1 MERISGQSAK
11 QHTDMDAWFSG
22 DRRLFSIDG
31 PFGACRAGGENPGR
45 IQLGDRVELPRTV
58 RDTLALQAH
67 WQFFVTELRY
77 TSRGPIGFCEIRSQ
91 PGRGVWVR
99 LGYLSRSVPLVQG
112 PPPKMACGPLVP
124 LLGEP
129 R

>member
-1 MERISGQSAK
+1 MERIAGQSAE
-11 QHTDMDAWFSG
+11 QPADIDTWFPG

-31 PFGACRAGGENPGR
+31 PLGACRVEGENPNR
-45 IQLGDRVELPRTV
+45 IQLGDRVALPRTV
-58 RDTLALQAH
+58 RDALALKVH

-99 LGYLSRSVPLVQG
+99 LRYLSHVVPLVQG
-112 PPPKMACGPLVP
+112 PPVKAAFGSLIP